1 MLNEVYSDVSNQIDQ
16 QRDLGIQITRVN
28 DVPEEGPTNKGVWKQ
43 IPDVSVVFV
52 DMKSSTALNSFE
64 NVQDAALIYTYFVR
78 AMAVIFERFSAKY
91 VDIQGDGL
99 FGLFSGKGSLFEATA
114 CAITMKTYIAK
125 ELSSRI
131 DSEKSVEWEL
141 TAGIG
146 IDKGRLLVRRLGLR
160 GVKQNEVWAGTPVNI
175 AAKLSSIAKPNELAV
190 SARVFEAF
198 NNANKLRRRAII
210 WSCGCDNGD
219 SLGIGLDA
227 EAATTHCLW
236 TKESA
241 PKDLGLDFEY
251 LHKLESKWC
260 DVHGSEFCEAIM
272 TGKRNRG

>member
-1 MLNEVYSDVSNQIDQ
+1 MLDEVYSDVRNQLDQ
-16 QRDLGIQITRVN
+16 QRELGIQITRLN
-28 DVPEEGPTNKGVWKQ
+28 DVPEEGPTNKGVWNE
-43 IPDVSVVFV
+43 ILNVSVVFI

-64 NVQDAALIYTYFVR
+64 NAQDAALIYTYFVR
-78 AMAVIFERFSAKY
+78 AMAVIFEKFSAKY

-99 FGLFSGKGSLFEATA
+99 FGLFSGKGSLFKATA

-125 ELSSRI
+125 ELDSRI
-131 DSEKSVEWEL
+131 DSEKSVDWEL

-190 SARVFEAF
+190 SDRVFDAF
-198 NNANKLRRRAII
+198 NGANKLRRRALI

-219 SLGIGLDA
+219 TPGIGLDA
-227 EAATTHCLW
+227 EAGATPCLW
-236 TKESA
+236 TKEAA
-241 PKDLGLDFEY
+241 PDDLGLDFEY
-251 LHKLESKWC
+251 LHRLGSKWC
-260 DVHGSEFCEAIM
+260 DFHGSEFCEAII
-272 TGKRNRG
+272 TGKRNRE

>member
-1 MLNEVYSDVSNQIDQ
+1 MLNEVYSDVRNQLDQ
-16 QRDLGIQITRVN
+16 QRELGVPITRLN
-28 DVPEEGPTNKGVWKQ
+28 DVPEEGPTNKGVWNE
-43 IPDVSVVFV
+43 ILNVSVVFV

-64 NVQDAALIYTYFVR
+64 NAQDVALIYTYFVR

-114 CAITMKTYIAK
+114 CAITMKTYIMN
-125 ELSSRI
+125 ELASRI
-131 DSEKSVEWEL
+131 DSEKSVDWEL

-160 GVKQNEVWAGTPVNI
+160 GLKQNEVWAGTPVNI

-190 SARVFEAF
+190 SDRVFDAF
-198 NNANKLRRRAII
+198 NNANKLRQRAII

-219 SLGIGLDA
+219 ALGIGLDA
-227 EAATTHCLW
+227 EAGATPCLW
-236 TKESA
+236 AKEAA
-241 PKDLGLDFEY
+241 PKNLGLDFEY
-251 LHKLESKWC
+251 LHRLESEWC
-260 DVHGSEFCEAIM
+260 DVHGSEFCEAIT